1 MSQTPQARTLSP
13 DAGGQNDSLRIR
25 VCLSAMGASRRQ
37 DGIDSLRIRVC
48 LSAILCDRIDSS
60 VRKGRVSK
68 SVFVETARQRREVDR
83 AQALSGPG
91 LATADDCDDGESV
104 LRMGLRGPK
113 HLIKHLA

>member
-1 MSQTPQARTLSP
+1 
-13 DAGGQNDSLRIR
+13 
-25 VCLSAMGASRRQ
+25 MGASRRQ

-83 AQALSGPG
+83 AQALSCPG
-91 LATADDCDDGESV
+91 LAISDEGDDREKVSRV
-104 LRMGLRGPK
+104 GL
-113 HLIKHLA
+113 

>member
-13 DAGGQNDSLRIR
+13 DAGGQN
-25 VCLSAMGASRRQ
+25 
-37 DGIDSLRIRVC
+37 DSLRIRVC

-91 LATADDCDDGESV
+91 LATADDCDDRISPQDGV
-104 LRMGLRGPK
+104 
-113 HLIKHLA
+113 ADDDVYYYNC